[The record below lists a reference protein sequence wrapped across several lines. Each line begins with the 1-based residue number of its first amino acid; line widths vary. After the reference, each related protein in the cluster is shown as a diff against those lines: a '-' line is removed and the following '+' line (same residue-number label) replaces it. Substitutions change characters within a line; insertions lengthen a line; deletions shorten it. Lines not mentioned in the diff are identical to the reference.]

1 MVKIDF
7 CPKNYFNYEKKVKA
21 EMVNNSTN
29 INKRNNHLS
38 PYLTEHKKG
47 DHEIL
52 QHPPIKTLQ
61 GRIQG
66 GGGAHPAHAPRKIG
80 KNKIFLD

>member
-66 GGGAHPAHAPRKIG
+66 GGAHPAHAPRKIG